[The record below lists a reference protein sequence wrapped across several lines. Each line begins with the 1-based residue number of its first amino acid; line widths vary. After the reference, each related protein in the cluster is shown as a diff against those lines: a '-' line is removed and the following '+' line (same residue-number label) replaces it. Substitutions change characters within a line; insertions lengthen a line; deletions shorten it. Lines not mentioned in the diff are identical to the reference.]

1 MSIDVVG
8 DFLTVIRNGLMASKR
23 TVSAPS
29 SKLRVEIARVLKAE
43 GYIKDYQ
50 VTEEDGKPSLTVFL
64 KYVDGESVIHEV
76 VRVSKPGR
84 REYQASTALEPVL
97 GGLGIYILTT
107 NKGVVSDREAKKL
120 AVGGEVLCRVW

>member
-23 TVSAPS
+23 NVTLPS
-29 SKLRVEIARVLKAE
+29 SNLRAEIARVLKAE

-50 VTEEDGKPSLTVFL
+50 VNVKEGKPALTIFL
-64 KYVDGESVIHEV
+64 KYVEGESVIHEI

-84 REYQASTALEPVL
+84 REYQSSSALDPVL
-97 GGLGIYILTT
+97 GGLGLYILTT
-107 NKGVVSDREAKKL
+107 NKGVLSDSEARKL
-120 AVGGEVLCRVW
+120 SVGGEVLCRIW